1 MRQWMEGVAKRLR
14 EERPDQLSFREHGV
28 KAIDEGAES
37 RLWRL
42 LNGARYLNLIVQAR
56 NFRVRKYMI

>member
-14 EERPDQLSFREHGV
+14 EECPDQLSFREHGV

-42 LNGARYLNLIVQAR
+42 LNGARYLNLIV
-56 NFRVRKYMI
+56 